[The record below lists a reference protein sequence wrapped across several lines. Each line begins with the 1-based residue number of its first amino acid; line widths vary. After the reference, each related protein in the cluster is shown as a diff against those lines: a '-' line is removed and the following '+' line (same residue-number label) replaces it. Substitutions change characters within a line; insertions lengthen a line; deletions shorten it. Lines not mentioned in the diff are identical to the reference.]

1 MVSLIYFLCSVIGV
15 AIVWFLFDYINREY
29 FNFFKISDF
38 IYWLYIPAGYRL
50 IAVMLFGW
58 IGALGVAI
66 AYGIRGYFYRGFPVE
81 TALVLALLYGLAPLI
96 AYQIWKK
103 LFNVSTE
110 LNELSPM
117 NIFWLSTLS
126 ALINGLFRIFYF
138 KYAHLPHGIS
148 ELCLLFVGNILGTFV
163 ILYLVKFLA
172 GYFAFKQESSPP
184 R

>member
-1 MVSLIYFLCSVIGV
+1 MVSLIYFLFSVIGI
-15 AIVWFLFDYINREY
+15 AMVWFFFDYINREY
-29 FNFFKISDF
+29 FSFFKINDF

-58 IGALGVAI
+58 AGAIGVAI
-66 AYGIRGYFYRGFPVE
+66 AYGIRGYFYRGFTFE
-81 TALVLALLYGLAPLI
+81 TALVLAPLYGLAPLI

-110 LNELSPM
+110 LNGISPT

-126 ALINGLFRIFYF
+126 ALINGLFRICYF
-138 KYAHLPHGIS
+138 QYAHLPHGVS
-148 ELCLLFVGNILGTFV
+148 ELCLMFSGNLLGTFV

-172 GYFAFKQESSPP
+172 GYFVFNQESNPP